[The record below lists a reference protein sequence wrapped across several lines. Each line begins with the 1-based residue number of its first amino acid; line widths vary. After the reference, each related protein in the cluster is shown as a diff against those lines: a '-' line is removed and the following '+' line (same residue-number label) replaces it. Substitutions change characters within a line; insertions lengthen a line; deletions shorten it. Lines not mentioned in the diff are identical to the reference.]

1 MKGIWKASVERWH
14 KDTRRKR
21 TSRRQH
27 HLDNLGHYRNWNV
40 QGTYIKKD
48 VDVYELT
55 IDIELGFKSEGIG
68 YTHRIKRSFSCVAI
82 KSRNQHSYSQ
92 EYKDWDVFDIK
103 QKRTKGAVGNLVRD
117 FVDEYRRDLAKISL
131 TKKKIATIEIR
142 EFISRERE
150 LRVKK
155 ISFLPESL
163 EWRIWDKQQY
173 SRKSRKLFRNRRDRR
188 KANKN
193 NFLEEIETWEIEQ
206 LDWYD
211 EDIYFDRNC
220 EYEIREDEEDDI
232 ARSILDH
239 MNDFS
244 NIDDDIDMYERT
256 SYDCS
261 IYSREIF

>member
-27 HLDNLGHYRNWNV
+27 HLDNLGYYRNWNV

-163 EWRIWDKQQY
+163 EWRIWVKQQY
-173 SRKSRKLFRNRRDRR
+173 SRKSRKLFRNRRGE
-188 KANKN
+188 
-193 NFLEEIETWEIEQ
+193 L
-206 LDWYD
+206 
-211 EDIYFDRNC
+211 
-220 EYEIREDEEDDI
+220 
-232 ARSILDH
+232 
-239 MNDFS
+239 
-244 NIDDDIDMYERT
+244 T
-256 SYDCS
+256 SP
-261 IYSREIF
+261 